1 MGLFQNRCLKWLCAN
16 EMPCFQRTTQIK
28 IGGLY
33 TQNRD
38 HIVAAVEF
46 CHTHFGGTIDKIGF
60 ARRGDFPIH
69 RK

>member
-1 MGLFQNRCLKWLCAN
+1 
-16 EMPCFQRTTQIK
+16 MPCFQRTTQIK